1 MFGGRAA
8 GRRARC
14 DLGSCSAM
22 PKRKRCRV
30 VVQELEVEEEAE
42 EVSSSAE
49 EDTGS
54 ETEIP
59 QGAEGLGEDEGSEDE
74 EVGDDDGSSDESE
87 ADESGAD
94 DGNSG
99 DEYSE
104 DVDSEEEEAREKADS
119 ESVGI
124 TDMDIQFF
132 DPTEPDF
139 HAVKLLLQQYLED
152 SVWSIS
158 ALVELILAQ
167 TRVGTT
173 VRVNDE
179 ADGSGSRDPCGFISV
194 LNIRQHRE
202 QECIQQICKHVLN
215 KCPKQ
220 HEARGAFEKALRL
233 DASPKASLAQA
244 TGLLISERYF
254 NLPAHMAPWLNKAL
268 FDEVAWATEDEK
280 TQQQRDAYKFKQYLV
295 MTKVQRGPLDSDG
308 AGDDGADGEERGQ
321 GKKGNKK
328 QKQQKRKGADADR
341 EFIYYKL
348 EDEVF
353 HQMAGSNWFTYR
365 LEPTAKGMIVE
376 RLVMLI
382 PAPSDGD
389 GGEIFSRCQA
399 LIETPFEPDDA

>member
-1 MFGGRAA
+1 MPTAVPWQWHALTF
-8 GRRARC
+8 
-14 DLGSCSAM
+14 GSCSKM

-30 VVQELEVEEEAE
+30 VVQELEEGAI
-42 EVSSSAE
+42 SSSAE
-49 EDTGS
+49 DDTGS

-59 QGAEGLGEDEGSEDE
+59 QGAERLGEDEGSEDG
-74 EVGDDDGSSDESE
+74 GDDDDDGGSSDESE

-94 DGNSG
+94 DGESG
-99 DEYSE
+99 DESGE

-167 TRVGTT
+167 TRVGTM

-215 KCPKQ
+215 KCPKK

-233 DASPKASLAQA
+233 DAGPKASLAQA

-280 TQQQRDAYKFKQYLV
+280 TQQQRDAYKFKQYIV
-295 MTKVQRGPLDSDG
+295 MTKVQRGPSDSDG
-308 AGDDGADGEERGQ
+308 TGDAGADNEDGGQ
-321 GKKGNKK
+321 GKKGKKK
-328 QKQQKRKGADADR
+328 QKQQKRSKVADTDR

-353 HQMAGSNWFTYR
+353 HQMAGTNWFTYR

-389 GGEIFSRCQA
+389 GGEMFSRCQA